1 MKTIRR
7 RNIRNQIG
15 IIILCVVFAVVGMPM
30 VSSASETERKTV
42 RVGFY
47 PVTDYQ
53 EVDENGIYSGFAY
66 DYYVQIQKYTR
77 WNYEFVEASYADCM
91 KMLTNGEIDVMSGMM
106 SSPERENQF
115 IFSDYS
121 NSNTQNKLFASEDND
136 ALFYESY
143 DTFDGCKVGMVKGLK
158 TEDLEDYCDAHH
170 FQVELVT
177 YDSYEELEDA
187 LENGQLDMICGASLP
202 GDAKTKIVARMK
214 KQPLYYAVTKS
225 KPEIATELNDALQKI
240 IDNNPEFYAQMS
252 EKYKIDGAN
261 ATATFTRDEEAYIQS
276 GKQIYLVV
284 NDDLAPISWK
294 DKESGEYHG
303 ISIDVAKEI
312 ENYSGLHIQP
322 ITSKELDELATANPE
337 IMGDTLV
344 LSPDDTAWANRMSIM
359 MTNHVVN
366 SSIVMISRSGEMAD
380 VTQTDTRIALP
391 KDFYAS
397 ACISKNIQEGQI
409 LYYDT
414 VQECLDAVNRGK
426 ADATYMNSLVARYYM
441 SMLRYNNLY
450 ISAESG
456 YSENLSYGVYLDS
469 DTPLLSILDKSLLCI
484 GSNRINQIVVAYSH
498 ADEPFSL
505 EGLYYSNPALSIG
518 VVLAFCALIGLTLYF
533 SLRTVS
539 AERRGKQEK
548 TLARFMGYVCAAND
562 TVMEVN
568 LKDYTAHSY
577 SLTDTGAVVIK
588 DFPYHQIHGQNY
600 EEQIYPEDY
609 KKLEETLSEKSLDEM
624 IDSAGGDC
632 YFECR
637 SKAADGLYYWY
648 SYSLQAIP
656 KDREH
661 PRNFILFKKNIDHV
675 KREEE
680 GRSERQHTQRH

>member
-91 KMLTNGEIDVMSGMM
+91 KMLTNGEIDVMSGLM

-143 DTFDGCKVGMVKGLK
+143 DTFDGCKVGMVKRLK

>member
-91 KMLTNGEIDVMSGMM
+91 KMLTNGEIDVMSGLM

>member
-91 KMLTNGEIDVMSGMM
+91 KMLTNGEIDVMSGLM

-600 EEQIYPEDY
+600 EE
-609 KKLEETLSEKSLDEM
+609 
-624 IDSAGGDC
+624 
-632 YFECR
+632 
-637 SKAADGLYYWY
+637 
-648 SYSLQAIP
+648 
-656 KDREH
+656 H
-661 PRNFILFKKNIDHV
+661 
-675 KREEE
+675 
-680 GRSERQHTQRH
+680 